1 VFATIVL
8 AAIKSCFCG
17 FVSDLGK
24 SATAPNI
31 PLEHRKLEECAN
43 ASHRN
48 ALHQSII
55 ANSRDGILVATQAAE
70 FFFA

>member
-1 VFATIVL
+1 
-8 AAIKSCFCG
+8 
-17 FVSDLGK
+17 VSDLGK
-24 SATAPNI
+24 SATAPSI
-31 PLEHRKLEECAN
+31 ALEHRELEECAN

-48 ALHQSII
+48 ALRRVII